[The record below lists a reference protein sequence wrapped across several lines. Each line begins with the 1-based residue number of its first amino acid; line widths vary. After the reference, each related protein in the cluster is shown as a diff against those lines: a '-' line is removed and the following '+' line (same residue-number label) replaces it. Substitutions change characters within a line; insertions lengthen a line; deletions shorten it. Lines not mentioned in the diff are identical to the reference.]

1 MHVGLKKMYF
11 CLESKSTLYK
21 MNIVMLHTVKMYK
34 VDKSIYGGIYVLHSY
49 FSQVKNRSFHLLG
62 ILIPQQ

>member
-1 MHVGLKKMYF
+1 MHVGHKKMYF

-21 MNIVMLHTVKMYK
+21 MNIVMLHNVKMYK
-34 VDKSIYGGIYVLHSY
+34 VDKPIYGGIYVLHSY